1 MRMEKLSKQQG
12 RAMQQFKLE
21 RLIRLAKAYMDGNT
35 TALMGMEEISR
46 TALQVGEDEVSEVA
60 LIEDGD
66 VNQWLVVGSNNT
78 DTIR

>member
-46 TALQVGEDEVSEVA
+46 TA
-60 LIEDGD
+60 
-66 VNQWLVVGSNNT
+66 GSV
-78 DTIR
+78 